1 MKKITL
7 LFLILTSAFAF
18 GQAPTTNATD
28 PPTRNAGDVISIFS
42 DAYTNITVNNFDPNW
57 GQSGHTQVNSSYDPG
72 TGNLIIAYPNFN
84 YQGTEIATQDASAME
99 FIHIDIFVP
108 ASVTGRMVKFSP
120 INNGTG
126 TGEFLVEVPI
136 TPGSWNSVDL
146 AKGDFTGMI
155 WDSVFQLKF
164 DGQFNSDGSANATP
178 FDIYVDNIYFWKNPT
193 NTTTDAT
200 LSDLQVDG
208 NTVAGFVS
216 TNYTYNV
223 ELPNGTTAVPTVTGT
238 ATQAGSGS
246 SNVSVSPAA
255 SVPGTTTVTVTA
267 PDGTTMQDY
276 TINFTISAAPTVA
289 APTPP
294 ARTAADVVSIF
305 SDAYSDVTV
314 DNWGPDWGPSSARIN
329 DVTVASNATKLMDI
343 ESGQVFA
350 GIDFAASSPF
360 DATSF
365 THFHLDYYIS
375 GTLLPGQTL
384 SIKLSNHS
392 NGAGETSAIQTI
404 PTAVA
409 GSWQSLDVAL
419 ADFVAASAP
428 ADLSRNAIA
437 QIVISA
443 ARADNSTS
451 VDIYLDNIYFHK
463 NTTLSTKDES
473 LFESKIYPNPSSTE
487 WKITVPNNTIRTIE
501 VFNVL
506 GKRVVSQNYN
516 SDTASIS
523 VESLASGIYLA
534 KINTELGTKTVK
546 LIRE

>member
-7 LFLILTSAFAF
+7 LFLLMLTATFGFAQQEVLEDFEGSPSVSGFEGLASATIEAAPAGSNGNSFKLVTNTGGQPWQGAQIDLASGVLADLTSDKTMKVDVYSTTAFSLMVKVE
-18 GQAPTTNATD
+18 D
-28 PPTRNAGDVISIFS
+28 
-42 DAYTNITVNNFDPNW
+42 
-57 GQSGHTQVNSSYDPG
+57 QVNMTAPAAA
-72 TGNLIIAYPNFN
+72 N
-84 YQGTEIATQDASAME
+84 TQDHSGSGWETLTFTFTTSSDGTAVANGEYSRVV
-99 FIHIDIFVP
+99 FFPNRKSTDD
-108 ASVTGRMVKFSP
+108 GWNSP
-120 INNGTG
+120 I
-126 TGEFLVEVPI
+126 VDI
-136 TPGSWNSVDL
+136 T
-146 AKGDFTGMI
+146 
-155 WDSVFQLKF
+155 
-164 DGQFNSDGSANATP
+164 
-178 FDIYVDNIYFWKNPT
+178 IYVDNITAVKATT
-193 NTTTDAT
+193 NTNTDAT

-208 NTVAGFVS
+208 NTVAGFAPA
-216 TNYTYNV
+216 TYTYNV
-223 ELPNGTTAVPTVTGT
+223 ELANGTTTVPTVTAT

-246 SNVSVSPAA
+246 SAVSVSPAG
-255 SVPGTTTVTVTA
+255 SLPGTTTVSVTA

-276 TINFTISAAPTVA
+276 TINFTVASAGPTVA

-384 SIKLSNHS
+384 SIKLSNHG